1 VTWWV
6 RLLIDQVVVA
16 AVALTARWVWRRWPA
31 ARPFLAGAF
40 GLAPLPDLRHVL
52 CPRCG
57 LPLFYTRQ
65 SPRIPQCLCQEAPVT
80 GFRNRILTLS
90 FPDLTD
96 EDEPIL
102 HVVLRNPKTVP
113 PTDLVPDDL
122 PTGPDGVPLD
132 QALAAQ
138 RSREIIARLIIGWRM
153 YDASD
158 FGYDPET
165 GLPTDQQPLPLPA
178 TPELVDRLPM
188 DVIREINKVISEAV
202 NPQSSPDQSISK
214 TS

>member
-1 VTWWV
+1 M
-6 RLLIDQVVVA
+6 
-16 AVALTARWVWRRWPA
+16 
-31 ARPFLAGAF
+31 
-40 GLAPLPDLRHVL
+40 
-52 CPRCG
+52 
-57 LPLFYTRQ
+57 
-65 SPRIPQCLCQEAPVT
+65 T
-80 GFRNRILTLS
+80 GFRNRILTLQ

-96 EDEPIL
+96 EGDPIL

-122 PTGPDGVPLD
+122 PVGPDGTPLD

-188 DVIREINKVISEAV
+188 DVIREINKAIKEAV
-202 NPQSSPDQSISK
+202 DPQSSPDPSTSK